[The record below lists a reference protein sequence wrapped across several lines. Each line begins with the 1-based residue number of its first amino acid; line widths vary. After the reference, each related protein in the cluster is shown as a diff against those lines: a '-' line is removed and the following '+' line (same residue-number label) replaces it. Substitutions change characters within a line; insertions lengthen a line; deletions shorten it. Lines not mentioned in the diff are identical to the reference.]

1 MTAVLSFLVAIA
13 LLVFVHE
20 WGHYIAARSVGV
32 PVEKFSIGFG
42 RVLLSRKDA
51 KGCEWAVSAIPLGGF
66 VKMDDQAFE
75 TKALWARAWVVSA
88 GPLANLVFAVL
99 AYTGVFLI
107 GQPEPVASLAQPT
120 AESQAAKVGLASGD
134 RVLSLDGESIE
145 SFSDL
150 RWALLQRLVAQGEL
164 DVSMRVISEEGSRA
178 VTAENA
184 GPDKIVRLV
193 LTREQASQPDPST
206 GQPRS
211 PEALMAQLGLRPQS
225 LAVRIAGVQPGSPA
239 DLAGLREGQVVLA
252 VNGQS
257 VSQPADISAAVSAAG
272 GQVVAL
278 LVTTP
283 MANDPHSE
291 QPGSRQTVTVTPA
304 QSAPSAGAA
313 GVGARPWRLG
323 VSLAPVYQ
331 ETHRRHSLTQSVV
344 RGLDRTADMFVLSWQ
359 AIGRMVVG
367 SLSWR
372 ELSGPVSIAGA
383 AGQSAAVGLAAFI
396 SFLALISV
404 SIGVLNLMPIPML
417 DGGHLLYYLAEWV
430 RGKPLSAQA
439 QQLGQ
444 RMGLVAIVLLTSLAL
459 FNDVLRVLGL

>member
-1 MTAVLSFLVAIA
+1 MTAILSFLLAIA

-42 RVLLSRKDA
+42 RVLFSRKDA

-75 TKALWARAWVVSA
+75 ARPLWARAWVVSA
-88 GPLANLVFAVL
+88 GPLANLIFAVL
-99 AYTGVFLI
+99 AYTGVFMI
-107 GQPEPVASLAQPT
+107 GQPEPIASLAKPAT
-120 AESQAAKVGLASGD
+120 GSQAASLGLARGD
-134 RVLSLDGESIE
+134 RVMALDDEPIE
-145 SFSDL
+145 TFGDL
-150 RWALLQRLVAQGEL
+150 RWALLQRLVAHGEL
-164 DVSMRVISEEGSRA
+164 DVSLQVVSGDPAPGAA
-178 VTAENA
+178 VTTA
-184 GPDKIVRLV
+184 GTSKTVRLQ
-193 LTREQASQPDPST
+193 LTREQAAIPDPAT

-211 PEALMAQLGLRPQS
+211 PEALIAQLGLRPQS
-225 LAVRIAGVQPGSPA
+225 LAVRIAGVQPASPA
-239 DLAGLREGQVVLA
+239 EGAGLRTDQVILA
-252 VNGQS
+252 VNDQT
-257 VSQPADISAAVSAAG
+257 VSQPADISAAVAAAAG
-272 GQVVAL
+272 GAVRL

-283 MANDPHSE
+283 MADDPHSE
-291 QPGSRQTVTVTPA
+291 RPGSRQTITVEPA
-304 QSAPSAGAA
+304 QVVAPGGTTKA
-313 GVGARPWRLG
+313 WRLG

-331 ETHRRHSLTQSVV
+331 EVHRQHGVWQSAV
-344 RGLDRTADMFVLSWQ
+344 RGLDRTVDMFVLSWQ

-383 AGQSAAVGLAAFI
+383 AGQSAAVGLAAFV

-430 RGKPLSAQA
+430 RGKPLSVEV

-444 RMGLVAIVLLTSLAL
+444 RMGLVAIVVLTSLAL
-459 FNDVLRVLGL
+459 FNDVLRVLGA

>member
-1 MTAVLSFLVAIA
+1 MTAILSFLLAIA

-42 RVLLSRKDA
+42 RVLFSRKDA

-75 TKALWARAWVVSA
+75 ARPLWARAWVVSA

-99 AYTGVFLI
+99 AYTGVFMI
-107 GQPEPVASLAQPT
+107 GQPEPLASLAKPVPS
-120 AESQAAKVGLASGD
+120 SQAGSLGMAQGD
-134 RVLSLDGESIE
+134 RVVAIDDEPIE
-145 SFSDL
+145 SFGDL
-150 RWALLQRLVAQGEL
+150 RWALLQRLVAHGEL
-164 DVSMRVISEEGSRA
+164 DVSLQLVSGDNTRGA
-178 VTAENA
+178 AAATAGA
-184 GPDKIVRLV
+184 SKTVRLQ
-193 LTREQASQPDPST
+193 LTQEQAAKPDPAT

-211 PEALMAQLGLRPQS
+211 PEALIAQLGMRPQS

-239 DLAGLREGQVVLA
+239 DGAGLRTDQVILA
-252 VNGQS
+252 VNGQT
-257 VSQPADISAAVSAAG
+257 VSQPADISAAVSAAEG
-272 GQVVAL
+272 GAVSL

-283 MANDPHSE
+283 MADDPHSE
-291 QPGSRQTVTVTPA
+291 RPGSRQTITVQPLEVA
-304 QSAPSAGAA
+304 VAGGTTKA
-313 GVGARPWRLG
+313 WRLG

-331 ETHRRHSLTQSVV
+331 EVHRQHGVWQSAV
-344 RGLDRTADMFVLSWQ
+344 RGLDRTVDMFVLSWQ

-383 AGQSAAVGLAAFI
+383 AGQSAAVGLAAFV

-430 RGKPLSAQA
+430 RGKPLSVEV

-444 RMGLVAIVLLTSLAL
+444 RVGLVAIVVLTGLAL
-459 FNDVLRVLGL
+459 FNDVLRVLGA

>member
-1 MTAVLSFLVAIA
+1 MTAILSFLLAIA

-42 RVLLSRKDA
+42 RVLFSRRDA

-75 TKALWARAWVVSA
+75 ARPLWARAWVVSA

-99 AYTGVFLI
+99 AYTGVFMI
-107 GQPEPVASLAQPT
+107 GQPEPVASLAKP
-120 AESQAAKVGLASGD
+120 ALASQAASLGLAQGD
-134 RVLSLDGESIE
+134 RVMALDDEPMETFG
-145 SFSDL
+145 DL
-150 RWALLQRLVAQGEL
+150 RWALLQRLVAHGEL
-164 DVSMRVISEEGSRA
+164 DVSLQVVSGDTTQGA
-178 VTAENA
+178 A
-184 GPDKIVRLV
+184 GAPAGASKTVRLQ
-193 LTREQASQPDPST
+193 LTREQAARPDPAT

-211 PEALMAQLGLRPQS
+211 PEALIAQLGLRPQS

-239 DLAGLREGQVVLA
+239 EGAGLRTDQVILA
-252 VNGQS
+252 VNGQT
-257 VSQPADISAAVSAAG
+257 VSQPADISAAVSAAEG
-272 GQVVAL
+272 GAVSL

-283 MANDPHSE
+283 MAEDPHSE
-291 QPGSRQTVTVTPA
+291 SPGSRQTVTVQPL
-304 QSAPSAGAA
+304 QVAA
-313 GVGARPWRLG
+313 SGGTAKAWRLG

-331 ETHRRHSLTQSVV
+331 EIHRQHGVWQSAV
-344 RGLDRTADMFVLSWQ
+344 RGLDRTVDMFVLSWQ

-383 AGQSAAVGLAAFI
+383 AGQSAAVGLAAFV

-430 RGKPLSAQA
+430 RGKPLSVEV

-444 RMGLVAIVLLTSLAL
+444 RMGLVAIVALTFLAL
-459 FNDVLRVLGL
+459 FNDVLRVLGA

>member
-1 MTAVLSFLVAIA
+1 MTAILSFLLAIA

-42 RVLLSRKDA
+42 RVLFSRRDA

-75 TKALWARAWVVSA
+75 ARPLWARAWVVSA

-99 AYTGVFLI
+99 AYTGVFMI
-107 GQPEPVASLAQPT
+107 GQPEPIASLAKP
-120 AESQAAKVGLASGD
+120 APASQAASLGLAQGD
-134 RVLSLDGESIE
+134 RVMALDDEPMETFG
-145 SFSDL
+145 DL
-150 RWALLQRLVAQGEL
+150 RWALLQRLVAHGEL
-164 DVSMRVISEEGSRA
+164 DVSLQVVSGDITQGE
-178 VTAENA
+178 A
-184 GPDKIVRLV
+184 GTTTGAPAGVSKTVRLQ
-193 LTREQASQPDPST
+193 LTREQAARPDPAT

-211 PEALMAQLGLRPQS
+211 PEALIAQLGLRPQS

-239 DLAGLREGQVVLA
+239 EGAGLRAGQVILA
-252 VNGQS
+252 VNGQT
-257 VSQPADISAAVSAAG
+257 VSQPADISVAVSAAEG
-272 GQVVAL
+272 GAVSL

-283 MANDPHSE
+283 MADDPHSE
-291 QPGSRQTVTVTPA
+291 SPGSRQTITVQPLQVTASGGTA
-304 QSAPSAGAA
+304 KA
-313 GVGARPWRLG
+313 WRLG

-331 ETHRRHSLTQSVV
+331 EIHRQHGVWQSAV
-344 RGLDRTADMFVLSWQ
+344 RGLDRTVDMFVLSWQ

-383 AGQSAAVGLAAFI
+383 AGQSAAVGLAAFV

-430 RGKPLSAQA
+430 RGKPLSVEV

-444 RMGLVAIVLLTSLAL
+444 RLGLAAIVALTFLAL
-459 FNDVLRVLGL
+459 FNDVLRVFGA

>member
-1 MTAVLSFLVAIA
+1 MTAILSFLLAIA

-20 WGHYIAARSVGV
+20 WGHYIAARSVRV

-42 RVLLSRKDA
+42 RVLFSRKDA

-75 TKALWARAWVVSA
+75 ARPLWARAWVVSA

-99 AYTGVFLI
+99 AYTGVFMI
-107 GQPEPVASLAQPT
+107 GQPEPVASLAKPVSQ
-120 AESQAAKVGLASGD
+120 SQAATLGLAQGD
-134 RVLSLDGESIE
+134 RVIAIDGEPVE
-145 SFSDL
+145 TFGDL
-150 RWALLQRLVAQGEL
+150 RWALLQRLVAHGEL
-164 DVSMRVISEEGSRA
+164 DVSMQLVSGVAAPGAS
-178 VTAENA
+178 
-184 GPDKIVRLV
+184 GPAKTVRLQ
-193 LTREQASQPDPST
+193 LTQQQAARPDPVT

-211 PEALMAQLGLRPQS
+211 PEALIAQLGLRPES
-225 LAVRIAGVQPGSPA
+225 LAVRVAGVQPGSPA
-239 DLAGLREGQVVLA
+239 EGAGLRSDQVILA
-252 VNGQS
+252 VNGQT
-257 VSQPADISAAVSAAG
+257 VSQPADISAAVSAAKG
-272 GQVVAL
+272 RAVSL

-283 MANDPHSE
+283 KADDPHSE
-291 QPGSRQTVTVTPA
+291 QPGSQQTITVTPIQVTA
-304 QSAPSAGAA
+304 AGGAA
-313 GVGARPWRLG
+313 KAWRLG

-331 ETHRRHSLTQSVV
+331 EVHRQHGVWQSAV
-344 RGLDRTADMFVLSWQ
+344 RGLDRTVDMFVLSWQ

-383 AGQSAAVGLAAFI
+383 AGQSAAVGLAAFV

-430 RGKPLSAQA
+430 RGKPLSVEV

-444 RMGLVAIVLLTSLAL
+444 RLGLVAILVLTGLAL
-459 FNDVLRVLGL
+459 FNDVLRVLGA

>member
-1 MTAVLSFLVAIA
+1 MTAILSFLLAIA

-42 RVLLSRKDA
+42 RVLFSRRDA
-51 KGCEWAVSAIPLGGF
+51 KGCEWAVSAVPLGGF
-66 VKMDDQAFE
+66 VKMDDQVFE
-75 TKALWARAWVVSA
+75 TRPLWARAWVVSA

-99 AYTGVFLI
+99 AYTGVFMI
-107 GQPEPVASLAQPT
+107 GQPEPVASLAKP
-120 AESQAAKVGLASGD
+120 APVSQAASLGLAQGD
-134 RVLSLDGESIE
+134 RVIALDDEPIE
-145 SFSDL
+145 TFGDL
-150 RWALLQRLVAQGEL
+150 RWALLQRLVAHGEL
-164 DVSMRVISEEGSRA
+164 DVSLQVVSGEARQGAGGS
-178 VTAENA
+178 T
-184 GPDKIVRLV
+184 KTVRLQ
-193 LTREQASQPDPST
+193 LPRAQAARPDPAT

-211 PEALMAQLGLRPQS
+211 PEALIAQLGLRPQS

-239 DLAGLREGQVVLA
+239 ERAGLRTDQVILA
-252 VNGQS
+252 VNGQT
-257 VSQPADISAAVSAAG
+257 VGQPTDISAAVAAAEG
-272 GQVVAL
+272 KAVSLV
-278 LVTTP
+278 VTTP
-283 MANDPHSE
+283 MADDPHSE
-291 QPGSRQTVTVTPA
+291 KPGSRQTIMVQPLQVAAPGG
-304 QSAPSAGAA
+304 SAKA
-313 GVGARPWRLG
+313 WRLG

-331 ETHRRHSLTQSVV
+331 EIHRQHGVWQSAV
-344 RGLDRTADMFVLSWQ
+344 RGLDRTVDMFVLSWQ

-383 AGQSAAVGLAAFI
+383 AGQSAAVGLAAFV

-430 RGKPLSAQA
+430 RGKPLSVEV

-444 RMGLVAIVLLTSLAL
+444 RLGLVAIVVLTSLAL
-459 FNDVLRVLGL
+459 FNDVLRVLGA

>member
-20 WGHYIAARSVGV
+20 WGHYIAARSVRV

-42 RVLLSRKDA
+42 RVLFSRKDA

-75 TKALWARAWVVSA
+75 ARPLWARAWVVSA

-99 AYTGVFLI
+99 AYTGVFMI
-107 GQPEPVASLAQPT
+107 GQPEPVASLAKPVSQ
-120 AESQAAKVGLASGD
+120 SQAAKLGLAQGD
-134 RVLSLDGESIE
+134 RVIAIDGEPVE
-145 SFSDL
+145 TFGDL
-150 RWALLQRLVAQGEL
+150 RWALLQRLVAHGEL
-164 DVSMRVISEEGSRA
+164 DVSMQLVSGVATQGASVPAR
-178 VTAENA
+178 T
-184 GPDKIVRLV
+184 VRLQ
-193 LTREQASQPDPST
+193 LTQEQAARPDPVT

-211 PEALMAQLGLRPQS
+211 PEALIAQLGLRPES
-225 LAVRIAGVQPGSPA
+225 LAVRVAGVQPGSPA
-239 DLAGLREGQVVLA
+239 EGAGLRSDQVILA
-252 VNGQS
+252 VNGQT
-257 VSQPADISAAVSAAG
+257 VSQPADISAAVSAAEG
-272 GQVVAL
+272 RAVSL

-283 MANDPHSE
+283 KADDPHSE
-291 QPGSRQTVTVTPA
+291 QPGSQQTITVTPIQVTA
-304 QSAPSAGAA
+304 AGGAA
-313 GVGARPWRLG
+313 KTWRLG

-331 ETHRRHSLTQSVV
+331 EVHRQHGVWQSAV
-344 RGLDRTADMFVLSWQ
+344 RGLDRTVDMFVLSWQ

-383 AGQSAAVGLAAFI
+383 AGQSAAVGLAAFV

-430 RGKPLSAQA
+430 RGKPLSVEV

-444 RMGLVAIVLLTSLAL
+444 RLGLVAILVLTGLAL
-459 FNDVLRVLGL
+459 FNDVLRVLGA

>member
-1 MTAVLSFLVAIA
+1 MTAILSFLLAIA

-42 RVLLSRKDA
+42 RVLFSRKDA

-75 TKALWARAWVVSA
+75 ARPLWARAWVVSA

-99 AYTGVFLI
+99 AYTVVFMI
-107 GQPEPVASLAQPT
+107 GQPEPVASLAKP
-120 AESQAAKVGLASGD
+120 APASQAASLGLAQGD
-134 RVLSLDGESIE
+134 RVVTLDGEPVE
-145 SFSDL
+145 TFGDL
-150 RWALLQRLVAQGEL
+150 RWALLQRLVAHGEL
-164 DVSMRVISEEGSRA
+164 DVSLQVVSGEATQGIGGA
-178 VTAENA
+178 T
-184 GPDKIVRLV
+184 KTVRLQ
-193 LTREQASQPDPST
+193 LTQEQASRPDPVT

-211 PEALMAQLGLRPQS
+211 PEALIAQLGLRPQS

-239 DLAGLREGQVVLA
+239 EGAGLRSDQVILA
-252 VNGQS
+252 VNGQT
-257 VSQPADISAAVSAAG
+257 VSQPADISAAVSAAEG
-272 GQVVAL
+272 GAVSL

-283 MANDPHSE
+283 MADDPHSE
-291 QPGSRQTVTVTPA
+291 RPDSRQTITVHPLQVA
-304 QSAPSAGAA
+304 ASSGGAKA
-313 GVGARPWRLG
+313 WRLG

-331 ETHRRHSLTQSVV
+331 EVHRQHGVWQSTV
-344 RGLDRTADMFVLSWQ
+344 RGLDRTVDMFVLSWQ

-383 AGQSAAVGLAAFI
+383 AGQSAAVGLAAFV

-430 RGKPLSAQA
+430 RGKPLSVEV

-444 RMGLVAIVLLTSLAL
+444 RLGLVAIVVLTSLAL
-459 FNDVLRVLGL
+459 FNDVLRVLGA

>member
-1 MTAVLSFLVAIA
+1 MTAILSFLLAIA

-42 RVLLSRKDA
+42 RVLFSRKDA

-75 TKALWARAWVVSA
+75 GRPLWARAWVVSA
-88 GPLANLVFAVL
+88 GPLANLIFAVL
-99 AYTGVFLI
+99 AYTGVFMI
-107 GQPEPVASLAQPT
+107 GQPEPVASLAKP
-120 AESQAAKVGLASGD
+120 APPSQAAQLGLSQGD
-134 RVLSLDGESIE
+134 RVIAIDGEPME
-145 SFSDL
+145 TFGDL
-150 RWALLQRLVAQGEL
+150 RWALLQRLVAHGEL
-164 DVSMRVISEEGSRA
+164 DVSLEVGSGEA
-178 VTAENA
+178 KQGVVGST
-184 GPDKIVRLV
+184 KTVRLQ
-193 LTREQASQPDPST
+193 LTQEQVSRPDPAT

-211 PEALMAQLGLRPQS
+211 PEAVIAQLGLRPQS

-239 DLAGLREGQVVLA
+239 EGAGLRSDQVILA
-252 VNGQS
+252 VNNQT
-257 VSQPADISAAVSAAG
+257 VSQPADISAAVAAAEG
-272 GQVVAL
+272 GAVSL

-283 MANDPHSE
+283 MADDPHSE
-291 QPGSRQTVTVTPA
+291 KPGSRQTITVQPIQVA
-304 QSAPSAGAA
+304 ASAGAA
-313 GVGARPWRLG
+313 KAWRLG

-331 ETHRRHSLTQSVV
+331 EVHRQHGLWQSAV
-344 RGLDRTADMFVLSWQ
+344 RGFDRTVDMFVLSWR

-383 AGQSAAVGLAAFI
+383 AGQSAAVGLAAFV

-430 RGKPLSAQA
+430 RGKPLSVEV

-444 RMGLVAIVLLTSLAL
+444 RLGLAAIVVLTGLAL
-459 FNDVLRVLGL
+459 FNDVLRVLGA